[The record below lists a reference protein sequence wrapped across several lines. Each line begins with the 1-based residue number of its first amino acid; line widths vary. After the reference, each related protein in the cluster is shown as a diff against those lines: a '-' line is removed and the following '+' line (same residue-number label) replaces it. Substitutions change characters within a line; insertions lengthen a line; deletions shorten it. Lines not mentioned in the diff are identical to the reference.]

1 MEGAALAQRQR
12 LDLATFTAWHTA
24 IFALNGY
31 GGGLKGKSLADFLIK
46 DGSSPKSEAPLQHA
60 QAIHFFQRMKAR
72 GFPVEITRIPRN
84 EIN

>member
-1 MEGAALAQRQR
+1 MEGAAIAQRQR

-31 GGGLKGKSLADFLIK
+31 GGRLKGKSLADFLIK
-46 DGSSPKSEAPLQHA
+46 DGSPKSEAPLEHA
-60 QAIHFFQRMKAR
+60 QAIHFFQGMKAR